1 MKRTVTLAIVIV
13 TGISLALV
21 AWNGRRE
28 TARRAALLDGITSA
42 DPAVRAAAWSQVGPE
57 RDPAPL
63 LARLLD
69 AEAADPVLA
78 DAATAFEARDW
89 PSESALVLASA
100 RMADPDP
107 LLRAIREG
115 DFRSWPERDLLAE
128 GVVDLLADVP
138 PPDDARILEAAL
150 AGLDEEDLV
159 RLADGLA
166 RSEAGLPARD
176 RGLLALAARVPVSID
191 EPGRDV
197 ASGLAAAMVDPTSPL
212 SGLPSWSLASP
223 LLEGRGA
230 LELEARAATGDPDAV
245 RTLARLDARRV
256 ARAETTVLSRADAGF
271 DRRLIAVG
279 RLLGSDSPPGDAAVL
294 NLLATGPADAD
305 DRVHGAA
312 SIAALGLSTTAREG
326 VLRRWTTSPASAD
339 RRAAM
344 ILGAAMDRLGALP
357 ADDPVRLL
365 VDRTARDPQTDA
377 ESRRVARLA
386 ARSLGA
392 WPFEPSDLEAGT
404 YAGRTRRR
412 PDGRVDPDAT
422 MLGMLAGDA
431 EAERF
436 LLLQPDL
443 DLDAGDFAREI
454 AWRRLL
460 AALWRPSWIDA
471 VGEPVP
477 GDEYALRLWIDA
489 IAAAR
494 LGDASALSSQDS
506 PGSRP

>member
-1 MKRTVTLAIVIV
+1 
-13 TGISLALV
+13 
-21 AWNGRRE
+21 
-28 TARRAALLDGITSA
+28 
-42 DPAVRAAAWSQVGPE
+42 
-57 RDPAPL
+57 
-63 LARLLD
+63 
-69 AEAADPVLA
+69 
-78 DAATAFEARDW
+78 
-89 PSESALVLASA
+89 
-100 RMADPDP
+100 
-107 LLRAIREG
+107 
-115 DFRSWPERDLLAE
+115 
-128 GVVDLLADVP
+128 
-138 PPDDARILEAAL
+138 
-150 AGLDEEDLV
+150 
-159 RLADGLA
+159 
-166 RSEAGLPARD
+166 
-176 RGLLALAARVPVSID
+176 
-191 EPGRDV
+191 
-197 ASGLAAAMVDPTSPL
+197 
-212 SGLPSWSLASP
+212 
-223 LLEGRGA
+223 
-230 LELEARAATGDPDAV
+230 
-245 RTLARLDARRV
+245 
-256 ARAETTVLSRADAGF
+256 
-271 DRRLIAVG
+271 
-279 RLLGSDSPPGDAAVL
+279 
-294 NLLATGPADAD
+294 
-305 DRVHGAA
+305 
-312 SIAALGLSTTAREG
+312 
-326 VLRRWTTSPASAD
+326 
-339 RRAAM
+339 M
-344 ILGAAMDRLGALP
+344 ILGAAIDRLGALP